1 MAGGKGIRGGDA
13 AGPHGG
19 PDGARDQGRT
29 RQARPRYLRAMDSVR
44 QNKVNSL
51 LQQELA
57 EVIQGH
63 SREFLPGG
71 LITVT
76 AVRVSPDLGIAKV
89 YLSLFPVKDK
99 KAVLERVK
107 DRGHR
112 LRGELG
118 NRVGKQLRIVP
129 ELNFYIDDSLDR
141 AEEIDQLLKK

>member
-1 MAGGKGIRGGDA
+1 
-13 AGPHGG
+13 
-19 PDGARDQGRT
+19 
-29 RQARPRYLRAMDSVR
+29 MDSVR

-51 LQQELA
+51 LQHEMA

-63 SREFLPGG
+63 NRELLPGG

-76 AVRVSPDLGIAKV
+76 AVRISPDLGLAKV

-99 KAVLERVK
+99 QAVLEKVK
-107 DRGHR
+107 VITQR

-118 NRVGKQLRIVP
+118 HRVGKQLRIVP

-141 AEEIDQLLKK
+141 IEEIDNLLRK